1 MTDNEHLRRRC
12 GKMNK
17 KTLIAVMTCLLV
29 LGIVNIEGRLKTKA
43 FNLKTDT
50 LEELDSLS
58 VEQLVVKVLPVRGHA
73 IYVTFPDGGNML
85 IDTGG
90 KNDSGKLVRLVKKG
104 ITSAE
109 GKFGLMSLFGWK
121 PRIDWVIL
129 TGSGANRTGG
139 LEKVLKKFNVRRVIS
154 YADMNPK
161 KMVKDKN
168 LEIRLKRLA
177 DVILT
182 LNIDHIKLSTG
193 EKVDLEQVV
202 SPVELIALDSKKS
215 LSLRLIYSRFSFVF
229 LSDID
234 RNTQLKMV
242 NKYGNSIKSTVVY
255 TGKPLAETLKG
266 KIAPKFSIQTKDDVT
281 FITDGEFMSTVP
293 YDYLVK

>member
-1 MTDNEHLRRRC
+1 
-12 GKMNK
+12 MNK

-129 TGSGANRTGG
+129 TGSG
-139 LEKVLKKFNVRRVIS
+139 VIS